1 MKKRTPNLKLSGRK
15 LGVGFW
21 RPIMLL
27 CAAVY
32 LTLAGFRAYAQTT
45 TTLVP
50 VSYSTTSGG
59 DNAQP
64 VGSSIDLLDE
74 SGTTNT
80 WSKYVQF
87 QSRTAGVAYVG
98 TRNYNL
104 STSVVPGNITNIQVK
119 INYLGPLPSVQT
131 LTWSIYNW
139 STGSWVSIGTNAG
152 VQGWAGWTTFTLQ
165 PTGTPANYVR
175 ASDGLIQLRT
185 VSNNTA
191 DDANIDY
198 EAVLVTYTPAS
209 DSSYYVSPLGSDS
222 NSGSLSSPWKTAQK
236 AANTVGPGATVYFR
250 AGTYSQFDVNVSG
263 SAAGG
268 YITFT
273 NYPGENAII
282 DGTGYTGSYDHGLI
296 DIEYRNYIK
305 IIGFEIRNASSSTTS
320 FSPAGVV
327 IKGSGSYIQILN
339 CHIHDIQQT
348 ASSNGNAHGLLVRG
362 EDANNILNNISI
374 IGNEINSCV
383 TGWSESLT
391 VAGNTQY
398 FTVANNTVHDNN
410 NIGIDCTGLYSGMA
424 GQARNGTV
432 NGNTIYN
439 CSTVRNPYYNTPS
452 CAGLYVDG
460 GTGITLERNSV
471 HNCDYGVQISSE
483 NPGQVSSYVT
493 VRSNLVYQNA
503 VSGIGIGGYK
513 SSGVGGTDHCTFVNN
528 TLYSNDTNN
537 WWGGEVHIGWTV
549 TNNLFE
555 NNIIYAGSQNI
566 FVKDVGDDGSP
577 VGSFDYNE
585 YFSTGGAAGSKWQ
598 WIGQTTWTNGFSA
611 WQSTTGQDAHS
622 SYADPLFV
630 STGGLNFDTSSG
642 SPARDTGINL
652 GAAVGTLD
660 YARNPRIQGV
670 IDRGAYEH

>member
-1 MKKRTPNLKLSGRK
+1 MLA
-15 LGVGFW
+15 
-21 RPIMLL
+21 LL
-27 CAAVY
+27 CAVAY
-32 LTLAGFRAYAQTT
+32 LMVVGFAAHAQTT

-50 VSYSTTSGG
+50 VSYSTTSGSS
-59 DNAQP
+59 NAQP
-64 VGSSIDLLDE
+64 VGSSIDVLDE

-87 QSRTAGVAYVG
+87 QSRTSGIAYAG

-104 STSVVPGNITNIQVK
+104 PTSIAPGSITNIQVK
-119 INYLGPLPSVQT
+119 VNYLGPLTSVQT

-139 STGSWVSIGTNAG
+139 STNSWVSIGTNAG
-152 VQGWAGWTTFTLQ
+152 VQGWAGWTIFSLQ
-165 PTGTPANYVR
+165 PTGTIANYVR

-209 DSSYYVSPLGSDS
+209 GSSYYVSPSGNDS
-222 NSGSLSSPWKTAQK
+222 NAGSISSPWKTGQK
-236 AANTVGPGATVYFR
+236 AANTVGPGSTVYFR

-273 NYPGENAII
+273 NYPNENAII
-282 DGTGYTGSYDHGLI
+282 DGTGYVGSYDHGLI

-305 IIGFEIRNASSSTTS
+305 IIGFEIRNASSSTSS
-320 FSPAGVV
+320 FGPAGVV
-327 IKGSGSYIQILN
+327 IKGAGSYIQVLN

-348 ASSNGNAHGLLVRG
+348 ASSNGNGHGLLVRG
-362 EDANNILNNISI
+362 EDASNIMNNILIS
-374 IGNEINSCV
+374 GNEINRCA

-398 FTVANNTVHDNN
+398 FTVANNSVHDNN
-410 NIGIDCTGLYSGMA
+410 NIGIDCTGLYSGTP
-424 GQARNGTV
+424 GQARDGTV
-432 NGNTIYN
+432 SSNTVYN
-439 CSTVRNPYYNTPS
+439 CSTLHNSYYNSYS

-460 GTGITLERNSV
+460 GTNITMERNTV
-471 HNCDYGVQISSE
+471 HNCDYGIQISSE
-483 NPGQVSSYVT
+483 TPGQVSSYVT
-493 VRSNLVYQNA
+493 VRSNLIYQNA
-503 VSGIGIGGYK
+503 ASGIGIGGYQ

-537 WWGGEVHIGWTV
+537 WWIGEIHIGWTV

-555 NNIIYAGSQNI
+555 NNIIYAGSQDV
-566 FVKDVGDDGSP
+566 FVKDIGTDGSL

-585 YFSTGGAAGSKWQ
+585 YFSTGGATGSKWQ
-598 WIGQTTWTNGFSA
+598 WINQTTWMNGFSI
-611 WQSTTGQDAHS
+611 WQSSTGQDAHS

-630 STGGLNFDTSSG
+630 STSQFILDTSSG
-642 SPARDTGINL
+642 SPARNTGVNL
-652 GAAVGTLD
+652 GSIVGTLD
-660 YARNPRIQGV
+660 YAGNSRIQSV